1 MKFELTEEAMQAIND
16 EVTAIIKEDADWPYG
31 SQHGYTLRQ
40 LLDTAV
46 IVPELKDI

>member
-1 MKFELTEEAMQAIND
+1 MKFEITEETMAAIND
-16 EVTAIIKEDADWPYG
+16 EITEIIKEDADWPYN
-31 SQHGYTLRQ
+31 SRHGYTLRQ